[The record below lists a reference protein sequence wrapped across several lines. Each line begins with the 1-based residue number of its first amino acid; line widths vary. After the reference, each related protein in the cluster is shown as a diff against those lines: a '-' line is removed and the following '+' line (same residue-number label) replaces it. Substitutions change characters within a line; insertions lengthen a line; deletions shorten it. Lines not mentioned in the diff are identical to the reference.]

1 VNKTPTTTHTLASDV
16 TGTSAL
22 QETATT
28 MLSPMRAE
36 AFAPYFD
43 AAIVGYAEDNVLS
56 GRWPEDGAIERSRAD
71 FEGSLPQGLETP
83 DNYVFEIKGG
93 DDGHI
98 VGMVWFVVQ
107 VRDGLRSAHVC
118 DLEVKA
124 EFRRRGHATR
134 AFLALEPIVAA
145 LGLSTIGLHVF
156 GKNLGA
162 QALYAKLGYGVTGIN
177 MIKRLDGGL
186 AD

>member
-1 VNKTPTTTHTLASDV
+1 MTL
-16 TGTSAL
+16 
-22 QETATT
+22 
-28 MLSPMRAE
+28 LSPMRAE
-36 AFAPYFD
+36 AFAPYSA
-43 AAIVGYAEDNVLS
+43 AAIVAYAEDNVLS
-56 GRWPEDGAIERSRAD
+56 GRWPADGAIERSRAD
-71 FEGSLPQGLETP
+71 FHSSLPQGLQTP
-83 DNYVFEIKGG
+83 DNHLFEIKEG
-93 DDGHI
+93 DDGPI
-98 VGMVWFVVQ
+98 VGIVWFAVQ

-134 AFLALEPIVAA
+134 ALQVLEPIVAA

-156 GKNLGA
+156 GQNLGA

-177 MIKRLDGGL
+177 MMKRLDEGL